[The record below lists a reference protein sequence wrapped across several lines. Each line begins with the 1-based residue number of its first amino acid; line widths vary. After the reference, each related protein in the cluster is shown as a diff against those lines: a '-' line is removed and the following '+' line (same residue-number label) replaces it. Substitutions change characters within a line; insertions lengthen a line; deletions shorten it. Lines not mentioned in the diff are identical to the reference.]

1 MTHYETAVA
10 EKLEQLRQKPHVRIL
25 AIETSCDETAA
36 AVIENGRQVVSN
48 VVHTQIPLHV
58 PFGGVVPEIASR
70 SHVQK
75 IGSVVRRALEE
86 ANLSLAELDAVA
98 VTNGPGLVGALLVGL
113 SYAKGLAYAAGLPFL
128 GVHHIASHIAANYL
142 SYPQLTPPFTC
153 LVASGGHSH
162 IILVE
167 DYDRYRLIGRTRDD
181 AAGEAFDKVARVL
194 GLSYPGGP
202 NLEKLAREGDPNRY
216 RFHSSFNEG
225 DGFDF
230 SFSGIKT
237 AVVNRLH
244 NAEQAGETVNRAD
257 LAASFQ
263 KTVVDILA
271 EKSVRAAKMQ
281 PGEAGKRLA
290 LAGGVSA
297 NRALREAMERR
308 ATAEGI
314 AFYCPAFQY
323 CTDNAAMVGS
333 AAYGKLMRGQ
343 LDALSLNAVPYLSIE
358 ETL

>member
-1 MTHYETAVA
+1 
-10 EKLEQLRQKPHVRIL
+10 
-25 AIETSCDETAA
+25 
-36 AVIENGRQVVSN
+36 
-48 VVHTQIPLHV
+48 
-58 PFGGVVPEIASR
+58 
-70 SHVQK
+70 
-75 IGSVVRRALEE
+75 
-86 ANLSLAELDAVA
+86 
-98 VTNGPGLVGALLVGL
+98 
-113 SYAKGLAYAAGLPFL
+113 
-128 GVHHIASHIAANYL
+128 
-142 SYPQLTPPFTC
+142 
-153 LVASGGHSH
+153 
-162 IILVE
+162 
-167 DYDRYRLIGRTRDD
+167 
-181 AAGEAFDKVARVL
+181 VL

-216 RFHSSFNEG
+216 RFHSAFNEG
-225 DGFDF
+225 EGFDF

-281 PGEAGKRLA
+281 SGEAGKRLA

-308 ATAEGI
+308 ASAEGI

-358 ETL
+358 EPL